1 MHGEMGRGLMLLS
14 MKYCL
19 FVCVFFC
26 VFFYRGRGRGGGLS
40 LVIKITCRIL
50 EIKTRLL
57 PDIASS

>member
-26 VFFYRGRGRGGGLS
+26 VFFYWGRGRSFFGDQDNMPN
-40 LVIKITCRIL
+40 IRN
-50 EIKTRLL
+50 
-57 PDIASS
+57 